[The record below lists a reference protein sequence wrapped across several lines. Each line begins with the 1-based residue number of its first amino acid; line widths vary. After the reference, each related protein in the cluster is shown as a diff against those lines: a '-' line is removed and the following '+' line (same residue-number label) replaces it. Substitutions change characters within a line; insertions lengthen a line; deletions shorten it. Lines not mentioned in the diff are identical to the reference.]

1 MPPLRRITR
10 FSGSAFTRQLA
21 RREIL
26 DRGLPLKWWSE
37 FQQDLPVY
45 TVAAAGFVIP
55 AGFMTDGAS
64 VPRPVWAVLASSDPD
79 ILYPAFAHDYL
90 YAVWGKIPNGLTL
103 TRQQCDE
110 TLRELMLAIGAPA
123 WKAALVYAAVRA
135 GGSSAWDRDDTK
147 KLLFT

>member
-1 MPPLRRITR
+1 V
-10 FSGSAFTRQLA
+10 TRQLA

-45 TVAAAGFVIP
+45 TVAAAAFVVPSGFL
-55 AGFMTDGAS
+55 TDGAS
-64 VPRPVWAVLASSDPD
+64 VPRPVWALLANSDPD

-110 TLRELMLAIGAPA
+110 TLRELMQAIGAPA
-123 WKAALVYAAVRA
+123 WKAGLVYAAVRA
-135 GGSSAWDRDDTK
+135 GGKAAWDRDDTK

>member
-1 MPPLRRITR
+1 MPNLRGITR
-10 FSGSAFTRQLA
+10 FSGRAFTRQLA

-26 DRGLPLKWWSE
+26 DRGLPFRWWSE

-45 TVAAAGFVIP
+45 DVAAAEFIVP
-55 AGFMTDGAS
+55 AGFLTDGAS
-64 VPRPVWAVLASSDPD
+64 VPRALWAMLASSDPD

-90 YAVWGKIPNGLTL
+90 YAVRGKIPNGLTL

-135 GGSSAWDRDDTK
+135 GGQSAWDRDDTK
-147 KLLFT
+147 KLMFT